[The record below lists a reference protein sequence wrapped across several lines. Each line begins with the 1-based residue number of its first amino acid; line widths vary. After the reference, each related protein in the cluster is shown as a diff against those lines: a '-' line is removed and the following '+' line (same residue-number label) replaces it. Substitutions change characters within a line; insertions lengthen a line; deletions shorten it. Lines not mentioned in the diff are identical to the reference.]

1 MLDWTGAPCI
11 DTLGILCVSD
21 IPISVVFIVADES
34 INTFMIC
41 SASASSLTLIDGNG
55 VKFDA
60 GLPLFWCH

>member
-1 MLDWTGAPCI
+1 MLEWNGDPCI
-11 DTLGILCVSD
+11 DTLGIPCGSKSL
-21 IPISVVFIVADES
+21 ITVVFLVADEI
-34 INTFMIC
+34 INSVMIC